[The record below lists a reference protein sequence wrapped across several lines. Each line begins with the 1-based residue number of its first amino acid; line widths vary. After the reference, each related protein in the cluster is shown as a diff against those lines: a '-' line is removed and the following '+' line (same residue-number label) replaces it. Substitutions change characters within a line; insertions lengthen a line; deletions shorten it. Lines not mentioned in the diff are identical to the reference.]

1 MPRRS
6 ILVVD
11 DESDIR
17 LEICDYLTRKGYL
30 CEAAENGAQA
40 LARLREQGTGLLR
53 ERGVGLLITDIKMPQ
68 LDGKELARHARRL
81 APRMPVIAIT
91 GHGSHRGLKQID
103 AVDADVAMAKP
114 LKLPELL
121 RHVERLFG

>member
-40 LARLREQGTGLLR
+40 W
-53 ERGVGLLITDIKMPQ
+53 
-68 LDGKELARHARRL
+68 
-81 APRMPVIAIT
+81 
-91 GHGSHRGLKQID
+91 RGLGSR
-103 AVDADVAMAKP
+103 ARACSGSG
-114 LKLPELL
+114 E
-121 RHVERLFG
+121 